1 LGVEVNQA
9 VIEALEYRLFPAL
22 ARWLLQAGVSVQEA
36 IDLLRTAAIAE
47 ALKVI
52 PEGVNPDSISLAS
65 VRTGLSRRLVRESL
79 AVKKTDAPKPGAG
92 GHRGERVL
100 AGWWHDPDFRDGRG
114 HPRILPITAGN
125 HSFKVLVRR
134 YSGESQHRTI
144 LKDLEQVGAVAVLET
159 RDRVQVLRRSY
170 AASGWTEAGQ
180 TAMAEQLAEH
190 IETCL
195 HNFKHPEG
203 SQHLLCR
210 RVANALVRAEW
221 AKIILPQIQN
231 QVDAQADNFYD
242 TLTDPQYTADPL
254 DPDAVAISL
263 TQYVHRAPPPSMP
276 ARLPSSQKDSEE
288 GARVTDVEKATRNAR
303 RSKTRPKRRGR

>member
-1 LGVEVNQA
+1 LGVEINQA
-9 VIEALEYRLFPAL
+9 VIEALEHRLFPVL

-36 IDLLRTAAIAE
+36 TDLLRTAAIAE
-47 ALKVI
+47 ALKSI

-79 AVKKTDAPKPGAG
+79 AVKKIDTPKPGEG

-100 AGWWHDPDFRDGRG
+100 AGWWHDPDFRDVRG
-114 HPRILPITAGN
+114 HPRILPIKAGE

-144 LKDLEQVGAVAVLET
+144 LKDLEQVGAVAFLET
-159 RDRVQVLRRSY
+159 RDHVQVLRRSY

-180 TAMAEQLAEH
+180 AAMAEQLAEH

-203 SQHLLCR
+203 SAHLLCR
-210 RVANALVRAEW
+210 RMANALVRPEY
-221 AKIILPQIQN
+221 AKIILPQLQN

-254 DPDAVAISL
+254 DPDAVAISF
-263 TQYVHRAPPPSMP
+263 TQYFHRTPPPSVR
-276 ARLPSSQKDSEE
+276 ARPQSSQRDPEE
-288 GARVTDVEKATRNAR
+288 SARVTDAEKATRKVR
-303 RSKTRPKRRGR
+303 SLKSRSKPRRR